1 MIVDDFL
8 KGGGTISGMVSLLTE
23 FDSTLVGVA
32 VFAENAQEKRDR
44 MNYKSLLKVSEID
57 VKNIT
62 LK

>member
-1 MIVDDFL
+1 MMLF
-8 KGGGTISGMVSLLTE
+8 E

-44 MNYKSLLKVSEID
+44 MSYKSLLKFQKLTLKI
-57 VKNIT
+57 IT